1 MANLAERDRARR
13 RARGTSGRSHW
24 SRRRRAAIA
33 GATVLTASLVTPG
46 EASAGS
52 TPPAVVISITTDGVI
67 GGETTVDA
75 SASTDDGAVVD
86 IAIDSGDYDIGL
98 RFGPV
103 ATFTYEA
110 VDTYRV
116 RVTVRDDDN
125 METTE
130 YRDVEIKS
138 PNGAVGRSFPLGLQ
152 PGPVDIDAA
161 GQRLV
166 VGQYGGRSVAV
177 LDATTGTQI
186 AVAELPAQSGV
197 GGTTHVAAGPSG
209 VLWAGALTS
218 EDVER
223 FYPYDSAIYR
233 IDPATGSPLQT
244 LSYAHGQF
252 SALVADKAAP
262 RAFAAADVYSADN
275 ECHSEVVRADANGL
289 SAPILLSD
297 CGVDLAYDPPHDRL
311 VAVDQ
316 FLRAHVIDVASWTV
330 AATDLDV
337 APPIMPT
344 ISGPAVAIDPVTSRW
359 FVSSQAG
366 YSVRTYDFDG
376 TAAIPGPTN
385 NGGNGHLA
393 VDGTRG
399 RFMTLGSA
407 PFLLQRV
414 DMSQVDI
421 LGSTSRF
428 LTDPVFDPVT
438 GNAWVTDSFNSRIV
452 RFTENAPTSTVSVSI
467 ATIPPGDPAQVT
479 VTGAITG
486 TTQHGGSLSAVV
498 PVGSSTAHVE
508 GPPGWEVFDV
518 LCDDTDSGPGT
529 SPGDVAFST
538 DADEVVDC
546 LVRLSPTTS
555 DVAITKAVDQT
566 TLLSGGDMQYTLTA
580 RNNGPGVATDVVMT
594 DLLPGGVRYL
604 GGGPG
609 CTHNGLTAG
618 GEVRCAVG
626 DVEAGAVAIRTIDVR
641 TLSTGVVS
649 NRATVATASADSN
662 AGNDIS
668 ATVNSSVLPAVTN
681 ACQTG
686 PGNELL
692 ATGTNAIGAVGVVTT
707 GTLLSPTPVS
717 LLRGV
722 DEISARDGITLA
734 RLHSGVVCSWGDNY
748 YSGLGRNSGPP
759 IPGFGSS
766 VSPRPS
772 PVLLPNGQ
780 PLIAARV
787 TAGSSNAFAIV
798 DPDGDGA
805 GQLVGWG
812 DNTYGGVTPGV
823 AGGEFNRAIAV
834 ALPGNPEVVDMDAQ
848 GYYHAAVTA
857 DGRIFTWG
865 LNQISALGPFPPSP
879 AAPARDLT
887 PYLPLLAGERVVR
900 VAILSHG
907 MIVLTDR
914 ARGICWGDQSYCFNS
929 TYGTFAP
936 KLAFTAPGSVIGFD
950 GSGRDGVA
958 LVVDDDGDGAGDVW
972 SWGRLSG
979 DGQMGNYSGQVFPLV
994 RALVGEEVTQVS
1006 RNIQTLAIGVS
1017 GRVWGWGRGNSGM
1030 LGGNGLDGLTLT
1042 PLPLPWIEHADLVKA
1057 GGNRSFFRGD
1067 RIPDLGT
1074 AEVKDFGNI
1083 PVGTTVSTD
1092 SEGDGATSADRI
1104 ETTIRTSRYGW
1115 AGNPLRPTIRTVANE
1130 APLDPDLAQHISGY
1144 QLMSEMV
1151 TLSSVDPAPAND
1163 PHVVTFSLYLT
1174 ASQRAQAAFGGG
1186 VVSDMKVIRNGVV
1199 VPDCSTPS
1207 PPHPEDPCV
1216 RSRVFNNTTGN
1227 ADVTVATTR
1236 FSTWTFAV
1244 PTPVADA
1251 GGPYAA
1257 VEGTPLQLAGQ
1268 LTGIEGDPDATIAWT
1283 AEGGDFDDPSRPDA
1297 TFTALDEGTVVA
1309 DLSATAADATATDR
1323 TEIVVTNAA
1332 PIIDAV
1338 TLPGTAS
1345 VGVPVDLAATFRDA
1359 GVLDAHTVTVDWGDG
1374 SPLSTAAID
1383 AGVGAAT
1390 VPHTFST
1397 PGTRTVRIDLRD
1409 DDGGATSETRT
1420 IVVAPTVTPTGLV
1433 VTVVGPLGPVR
1444 AARVRVFAV
1453 GAVGP
1458 RAVASTSTDGT
1469 ATFDTLPVGSYQI
1482 EVRPSGGRLRRAW
1495 YGGPDRTS
1503 ATVVTGGEQQ
1513 IAVTLEARP

>member
-1 MANLAERDRARR
+1 M
-13 RARGTSGRSHW
+13 
-24 SRRRRAAIA
+24 
-33 GATVLTASLVTPG
+33 
-46 EASAGS
+46 
-52 TPPAVVISITTDGVI
+52 
-67 GGETTVDA
+67 
-75 SASTDDGAVVD
+75 
-86 IAIDSGDYDIGL
+86 
-98 RFGPV
+98 
-103 ATFTYEA
+103 
-110 VDTYRV
+110 
-116 RVTVRDDDN
+116 
-125 METTE
+125 
-130 YRDVEIKS
+130 
-138 PNGAVGRSFPLGLQ
+138 
-152 PGPVDIDAA
+152 
-161 GQRLV
+161 
-166 VGQYGGRSVAV
+166 
-177 LDATTGTQI
+177 
-186 AVAELPAQSGV
+186 
-197 GGTTHVAAGPSG
+197 
-209 VLWAGALTS
+209 
-218 EDVER
+218 
-223 FYPYDSAIYR
+223 
-233 IDPATGSPLQT
+233 
-244 LSYAHGQF
+244 
-252 SALVADKAAP
+252 
-262 RAFAAADVYSADN
+262 
-275 ECHSEVVRADANGL
+275 RADANGL

-393 VDGTRG
+393 VDGARG

-407 PFLLQRV
+407 PFLLQRG

-438 GNAWVTDSFNSRIV
+438 GDAWVTDSFNSRIV

-498 PVGSSTAHVE
+498 PVGSPTAHVE

-529 SPGDVAFST
+529 SPGDVAFAT

-566 TLLSGGDMQYTLTA
+566 TLLSGGDLQYTLTA

-626 DVEAGAVAIRTIDVR
+626 DIEAGAVAIRTIDVR

-649 NRATVATASADSN
+649 NLATVATASADSN

-668 ATVNSSVLPAVTN
+668 STVTSSVLPAVTN

-692 ATGTNAIGAVGVVTT
+692 ATGRNTNAEVGVTAT
-707 GTLLSPTPVS
+707 GTLLSPTPIN

-722 DEISARDGITLA
+722 DQISAGSGITLA
-734 RLHSGVVCSWGDNY
+734 RLQSGVVCSWGDNY
-748 YSGLGRNSGPP
+748 YSGLGRSSGPP
-759 IPGFGSS
+759 IPGFASS
-766 VSPRPS
+766 MSPRPS

-780 PLIAARV
+780 PLVAARV
-787 TAGSSNAFAIV
+787 TAGSSNGFAIV
-798 DPDGDGA
+798 DADGDGA

-812 DNTYGGVTPGV
+812 DNTYGGVTPGA
-823 AGGEFNRAIAV
+823 AGGEFTRAITV
-834 ALPGNPEVVDMDAQ
+834 PLPGNLQVVDVAAY
-848 GYYHAAVTA
+848 GFHHAAVTA

-865 LNQISALGPFPPSP
+865 VSQLSALGPFPPSL
-879 AAPARDLT
+879 AAPAQDLT
-887 PYLPLLAGERVVR
+887 PYLPLLPGERVVR
-900 VAILSHG
+900 VSIQSNG
-907 MIVLTDR
+907 MLALTDR
-914 ARGICWGDQSYCFNS
+914 DRGICWGTYTHCFNNS
-929 TYGTFAP
+929 TPYGSFVP
-936 KLAFTAPGSVIGFD
+936 KVAFTAPGSVIGFD

-958 LVVDDDGDGAGDVW
+958 LVVDDDGNGAGDVW
-972 SWGRLSG
+972 SWGQLSG
-979 DGQMGNYSGQVFPLV
+979 DGQLNNGASGQVYPLV
-994 RALVGEEVTQVS
+994 RAAIGEEVTQVS

-1017 GRVWGWGRGNSGM
+1017 GRVWGWGRGNFGM
-1030 LGGNGLDGLTLT
+1030 LGGNGLDGLTLA
-1042 PLPLPWIEHADLVKA
+1042 PLPLPWIEHADLVNA
-1057 GGNRSFFRGD
+1057 GLYRSFFRGD

-1074 AEVKDFGNI
+1074 AEITDFTNI
-1083 PVGTTVSTD
+1083 ARGRTVTTD
-1092 SEGDGATSADRI
+1092 NEGDGATATDRI
-1104 ETTIRTSRYGW
+1104 ETKIRSSRYDGRVGTIRVT
-1115 AGNPLRPTIRTVANE
+1115 AAE
-1130 APLDPDLAQHISGY
+1130 APLDPDLAEHISGY

-1151 TLSSVDPAPAND
+1151 TLSTVAPAPAND

-1174 ASQRAQAAFGGG
+1174 TSQRAQAAFGGG
-1186 VVSDMKVIRNGVV
+1186 VVSDMNVIRNGVV

-1244 PTPVADA
+1244 PTPVAGA

-1268 LTGIEGDPDATIAWT
+1268 VTGIEGDPDATIAWT
-1283 AEGGDFDDPSRPDA
+1283 AEGGDFDDPSGPTQPSPRSTRAPSWPTCQPPPPTRRPP
-1297 TFTALDEGTVVA
+1297 
-1309 DLSATAADATATDR
+1309 
-1323 TEIVVTNAA
+1323 IA
-1332 PIIDAV
+1332 PR
-1338 TLPGTAS
+1338 S
-1345 VGVPVDLAATFRDA
+1345 
-1359 GVLDAHTVTVDWGDG
+1359 
-1374 SPLSTAAID
+1374 S
-1383 AGVGAAT
+1383 
-1390 VPHTFST
+1390 
-1397 PGTRTVRIDLRD
+1397 
-1409 DDGGATSETRT
+1409 
-1420 IVVAPTVTPTGLV
+1420 
-1433 VTVVGPLGPVR
+1433 
-1444 AARVRVFAV
+1444 
-1453 GAVGP
+1453 
-1458 RAVASTSTDGT
+1458 
-1469 ATFDTLPVGSYQI
+1469 
-1482 EVRPSGGRLRRAW
+1482 
-1495 YGGPDRTS
+1495 
-1503 ATVVTGGEQQ
+1503 
-1513 IAVTLEARP
+1513 